1 MMVHHHRNHR
11 RIGAV
16 SLSRPDRGLRV
27 DAARLWRTLE
37 EYARY
42 GATAAG
48 GVSRPVFSP
57 PDLELRRR
65 FIDDGRA
72 LGLDVSVDAAA
83 NVFCSRPGHERAL
96 PRILIGSHLD
106 SVPDGGRYDGAL
118 GVICGLEVMRTLV
131 DLDHATRHTV
141 ELVSLT
147 GEEAT
152 PFGTST
158 FGSRA
163 LAGRLPDVSAN
174 TLPDGRTVRQA
185 LRDAGGDWDDLRAM
199 PAAREP
205 IACFLEAHIEQG
217 TRLEAAGRALAP
229 VSGVCGIYRHRIVF
243 HGAAGHAGTTS
254 MAERHDALRAAALF
268 ILAVPALPASVA
280 AADPSATATV
290 GYLEVVPNSPNVI
303 PGRVT
308 LVTDLRSADAALL
321 AALAESAAVEARWAA
336 RDTGTEV
343 EINTM
348 LDQAPVAFDA
358 RVRAV
363 LGAVLESLGEGGVGL
378 ASQAG
383 HDAVHLGA
391 LAPAGMI
398 FVRCRGGVSHNPAES
413 VQAADAALAADALLR
428 AVRAIDASSDFD
440 TPRVPLS

>member
-1 MMVHHHRNHR
+1 
-11 RIGAV
+11 V
-16 SLSRPDRGLRV
+16 SLSQSDRGLHV
-27 DAARLWRTLE
+27 DAARLWSTLE

-48 GVSRPVFSP
+48 GVSRSVFSL
-57 PDLELRRR
+57 PDLAIRQR
-65 FIDDGRA
+65 FIDDCRA

-83 NVFCSRPGHERAL
+83 NVFCARPGRDRTL

-118 GVICGLEVMRTLV
+118 GVVCGLEVMRTLV
-131 DLDHATRHTV
+131 DLNRATRHTI

-152 PFGTST
+152 SFGTST

-163 LAGRLPDVSAN
+163 LAGRLPDVSDN

-185 LRDAGGDWDDLRAM
+185 LRDAGGEWDDLGAM
-199 PAAREP
+199 PSAREP
-205 IACFLEAHIEQG
+205 LACFIEAHIEQG

-243 HGAAGHAGTTS
+243 HGTPGHAGTTS
-254 MAERHDALRAAALF
+254 MAERRDALRAAALF
-268 ILAVPALPASVA
+268 ILAVPALPAAVA

-290 GYLEVVPNSPNVI
+290 GYLDVIPNSPNVI

-321 AALAESAAVEARWAA
+321 AALSESAVAEARRAA

-343 EINTM
+343 EMTTM

-358 RVRAV
+358 RVRAA
-363 LGAVLESLGEGGVGL
+363 LGAVLEDLGEGSAEL

-391 LAPAGMI
+391 LAPAGML
-398 FVRCRGGVSHNPAES
+398 FVRCRGGVSHNPDES
-413 VQAADAALAADALLR
+413 VQPADAALAADALLR
-428 AVRAIDASSDFD
+428 AVLAVDASPDFD
-440 TPRVPLS
+440 TPGGLLP

>member
-1 MMVHHHRNHR
+1 M
-11 RIGAV
+11 

-27 DAARLWRTLE
+27 DASRLWSTLE
-37 EYARY
+37 EYAHY

-57 PDLELRRR
+57 PDLAIRRR
-65 FIDDGRA
+65 FIDDCRA
-72 LGLDVSVDAAA
+72 LGLDVTVDAAA
-83 NVFCSRPGHERAL
+83 NVFCSRPGRDRTL

-118 GVICGLEVMRTLV
+118 GVVCGLEVMRTLV
-131 DLDHATRHTV
+131 ELDRATRHTIA
-141 ELVSLT
+141 LVSLT

-152 PFGTST
+152 SFGTST

-174 TLPDGRTVRQA
+174 ALPDGRTVRQA
-185 LRDAGGDWDDLRAM
+185 LHDAGGAWDDLQAM
-199 PAAREP
+199 LSAREP
-205 IACFLEAHIEQG
+205 LACFLEAHIEQG
-217 TRLEAAGRALAP
+217 TRLEAGGRALAP

-243 HGAAGHAGTTS
+243 HGTPGHAGTTP
-254 MAERHDALRAAALF
+254 MAKRHDALRAAALF
-268 ILAVPALPASVA
+268 ILTVPALPAAVA

-290 GYLEVVPNSPNVI
+290 GYLDVTPNSPNVI
-303 PGRVT
+303 PGQVT

-321 AALAESAAVEARWAA
+321 AALAEGAGAAARRAA

-343 EINTM
+343 EITSM

-358 RVRAV
+358 RVRTTLAAV
-363 LGAVLESLGEGGVGL
+363 LDGLGERGAEL

-398 FVRCRGGVSHNPAES
+398 FVRCRGGVSHNPDES
-413 VQAADAALAADALLR
+413 VQPADAALAADALRR
-428 AVRAIDASSDFD
+428 AMLEIDASPDFD
-440 TPRVPLS
+440 APGGPLS

>member
-1 MMVHHHRNHR
+1 M
-11 RIGAV
+11 

-27 DAARLWRTLE
+27 EAARLWSTLE

-57 PDLELRRR
+57 PDLAIRRR
-65 FIDDGRA
+65 FSDDCRA

-83 NVFCSRPGHERAL
+83 NVFCSRPGSDRTL

-118 GVICGLEVMRTLV
+118 GVVCGLEVMRTLV
-131 DLDHATRHTV
+131 ELDRATRHTID
-141 ELVSLT
+141 LVSLT

-152 PFGTST
+152 SFGTST

-163 LAGRLPDVSAN
+163 LAGRLPDVSDNA
-174 TLPDGRTVRQA
+174 LPDGRTVRQA
-185 LRDAGGDWDDLRAM
+185 LRDAGGNWDDLGDM
-199 PAAREP
+199 PSAREP
-205 IACFLEAHIEQG
+205 LACFLEAHIEQG
-217 TRLEAAGRALAP
+217 TRLEAPGRALAP

-243 HGAAGHAGTTS
+243 HGTPGHAGTTS

-268 ILAVPALPASVA
+268 ILAVPALPAAV
-280 AADPSATATV
+280 ADPSATATV
-290 GYLEVVPNSPNVI
+290 GYLNVTPNSPNVI

-308 LVTDLRSADAALL
+308 LVTDLRSADATLL
-321 AALAESAAVEARWAA
+321 AALAEGAAAEARRAA

-343 EINTM
+343 EITTM
-348 LDQAPVAFDA
+348 LDQAPVTFDA
-358 RVRAV
+358 RVRTVMA
-363 LGAVLESLGEGGVGL
+363 AVLEDLGEGGAEL
-378 ASQAG
+378 TSQAG

-391 LAPAGMI
+391 LAPAGML
-398 FVRCRGGVSHNPAES
+398 FVRCRGGVSHNPDES
-413 VQAADAALAADALLR
+413 VQPADAALAAGALLR
-428 AVRAIDASSDFD
+428 AVLAIDASSAFD
-440 TPRVPLS
+440 APGVPLS

>member
-1 MMVHHHRNHR
+1 
-11 RIGAV
+11 V
-16 SLSRPDRGLRV
+16 SLSRADRGLRV
-27 DAARLWRTLE
+27 DAARLWSTLD

-57 PDLELRRR
+57 PDLAIRRR
-65 FIDDGRA
+65 LSDDCRA

-83 NVFCSRPGHERAL
+83 NVFCSRPGSDRTL

-118 GVICGLEVMRTLV
+118 GVVCGLEVMRTLV
-131 DLDHATRHTV
+131 ELDHATRHTID
-141 ELVSLT
+141 LVSLT

-152 PFGTST
+152 AFGTST

-185 LRDAGGDWDDLRAM
+185 LRDAGGDWDGLRAM
-199 PAAREP
+199 SSAAEP
-205 IACFLEAHIEQG
+205 LACFLEAHIEQG

-243 HGAAGHAGTTS
+243 YGTPGHAGTTS
-254 MAERHDALRAAALF
+254 MAARRDALRAAALF
-268 ILAVPALPASVA
+268 ILAVPALPAAVA

-290 GYLEVVPNSPNVI
+290 GYLDVAPNSPNVI
-303 PGRVT
+303 PSRVT
-308 LVTDLRSADAALL
+308 LVTDLRAADAALL
-321 AALAESAAVEARWAA
+321 AALAEGAVAAA
-336 RDTGTEV
+336 RRAAQDTGTEV
-343 EINTM
+343 EMTTM
-348 LDQAPVAFDA
+348 LDQAPVAFHA
-358 RVRAV
+358 HVRAT
-363 LGAVLESLGEGGVGL
+363 LGVVLESLGAGGGEL
-378 ASQAG
+378 TSQAG

-391 LAPAGMI
+391 LAPAGML
-398 FVRCRGGVSHNPAES
+398 FVRCRGGVSHNPDES
-413 VQAADAALAADALLR
+413 VQPADAALAADALLR
-428 AVRAIDASSDFD
+428 AVLAIDASPAFD
-440 TPRVPLS
+440 TPGVPL